1 MLLRRWRPSSSGSC
15 ASPRSRDGRRRTAA
29 SPQVDDGRHHRG
41 LSTAVALEFQHGLGD
56 FAAFGC
62 SRSRRDGEHFFHIL
76 IVTPVLVA
84 WLHEPRTEAITGTLN
99 ETELTPSVP
108 VLPAVMS

>member
-1 MLLRRWRPSSSGSC
+1 MVSS
-15 ASPRSRDGRRRTAA
+15 
-29 SPQVDDGRHHRG
+29 
-41 LSTAVALEFQHGLGD
+41 
-56 FAAFGC
+56 
-62 SRSRRDGEHFFHIL
+62 FFHIL

>member
-1 MLLRRWRPSSSGSC
+1 MVSI
-15 ASPRSRDGRRRTAA
+15 
-29 SPQVDDGRHHRG
+29 
-41 LSTAVALEFQHGLGD
+41 
-56 FAAFGC
+56 
-62 SRSRRDGEHFFHIL
+62 FFHIL